1 MSTINWKS
9 AYKKEHRKVLL
20 LESLVSSLQKI
31 ILQKDDLLLQKDK
44 KIQELTK
51 RDNYHDN
58 SNTPPSKDSITRKQ
72 DRKIRAEN
80 KKSTGKKQGGQPGR
94 TGVARKVK
102 VDEEKEHK
110 LDTCTKC
117 GSQDIHHTD
126 TKIRIITDIV
136 KTPPPHTCKH
146 KIHGYHCNCCGA
158 TDITPEVDIPK
169 KGQFGNEV
177 IKEIMDNHIHR
188 MPVRMNKEAM
198 KRRGIEISEGG
209 IQNIIDTVS
218 DALFVPANEIKE
230 KIQEAEIL
238 IADETSER
246 LHGKTIWLWTFHNP
260 ITSENFYIIN
270 PSRGADVLKEII
282 GDSQDIIITCDGWPP
297 YRRYIIQR
305 CNAHLIRE
313 IKTISQKNPDSKI
326 AKNTLQC
333 LQKIYHDG
341 KHVLDKPPD
350 YRESY
355 AVQLEK
361 RTRNLVKRYAND
373 EIVGKFVAKLSR
385 AIPDMFRFVIDP
397 RIPSTS
403 NLAEQSL
410 REYVVCRRIR
420 GCLRSEKSME
430 RRGNLYTCVTTW
442 KNLGQ
447 DYLAELVRYI

>member
-1 MSTINWKS
+1 M
-9 AYKKEHRKVLL
+9 
-20 LESLVSSLQKI
+20 
-31 ILQKDDLLLQKDK
+31 LQKDA
-44 KIQELTK
+44 KISELTK

-58 SNTPPSKDSITRKQ
+58 SNTPPSNNSITRKQ

-110 LDTCTKC
+110 LDACTNC

-126 TKIRIITDIV
+126 TEIRTITDIV
-136 KTPPPHTCKH
+136 PTPPPRTCRH
-146 KIHGYHCNCCGA
+146 KIHGYHCKCCGA
-158 TDITPEVDIPK
+158 TDIKQKVDIPK
-169 KGQFGNEV
+169 KGHFGYNVLEKV
-177 IKEIMDNHIHR
+177 MENHMHR

-198 KRRGIEISEGG
+198 KRHGIEISEGC
-209 IQNIIDTVS
+209 IQNIIDRVS
-218 DALFVPANEIKE
+218 DALFVPADEIKK
-230 KIQEAEIL
+230 KIQAAEIL
-238 IADETSER
+238 VADETSER
-246 LHGKTIWLWTFHNP
+246 LDGKTVWLWTFHNP
-260 ITSENFYIIN
+260 ITGENFYTIN
-270 PSRGADVLKEII
+270 PSRGADVLEEII
-282 GDSQDIIITCDGWPP
+282 GDSHDIIIACDGWSP
-297 YRRYIIQR
+297 YRRYVIQR

-326 AKNTLQC
+326 AKNTLHC

-355 AVQLEK
+355 AKKLEK
-361 RTRNLVKRYAND
+361 RTRNLVKRHGSD
-373 EIVGKFVAKLSR
+373 EIVGKFAAKLSR
-385 AIPDMFRFVIDP
+385 AIPNMFRFVIDP

-420 GCLRSEKSME
+420 GCLRSDKSMK
-430 RRGNLYTCVTTW
+430 RRSNLYTCVTTW

-447 DYLAELVRYI
+447 DYLTELVRYI